1 MLPLAIP
8 AMHTPFL
15 LVVVLPFS
23 VRFLFPVQFR
33 GFDGATLRCREAA
46 ITQIVR
52 VTDID
57 AKEEKKMKHFASR
70 SSRSGSPKPRFQY
83 STSKRSKV
91 LRCPRVARKYAE
103 LNQNASGFTDSRSA
117 NACAAFQR
125 NGIRLL
131 VYTRVVSP
139 SWRVNRVV
147 KMLNDTINRTY
158 THER

>member
-1 MLPLAIP
+1 
-8 AMHTPFL
+8 
-15 LVVVLPFS
+15 
-23 VRFLFPVQFR
+23 
-33 GFDGATLRCREAA
+33 
-46 ITQIVR
+46 
-52 VTDID
+52 
-57 AKEEKKMKHFASR
+57 MKHFASR

-125 NGIRLL
+125 NGIRLP

-139 SWRVNRVV
+139 SRRVNRVI

-158 THER
+158 THETESDLSCDFEKMHPPILLTLPFRRWFSLRYKKYY